1 MSKYFIIGEAGNDEL
16 WLVDVEKGT
25 VAPLTDKA
33 LKTSGA
39 DAADL
44 VKVIKSAKKQG
55 LTTIKGVNAA
65 IAVSSRS
72 NVTTKSLSED
82 TDSN

>member
-25 VAPLTDKA
+25 VAPFTDKA